1 MAFLIIFLVLLGV
14 VLVVTAPLR
23 GMAPGT
29 RRATGGGEQALSSR
43 LVELEAAREAK
54 YREIRDTQ
62 LDHDTGKLSDDDF
75 TAVDGALRAEAATI
89 LHQLDAIRV
98 DGEQDG

>member
-1 MAFLIIFLVLLGV
+1 VAFLIIFLVLLGV

-23 GMAPGT
+23 APGT
-29 RRATGGGEQALSSR
+29 RPATGGGAQALSSR

-54 YREIRDTQ
+54 YREIRDAQ

-89 LHQLDAIRV
+89 LHQLDAVRV